1 MNDLYGDKKCLD
13 FSKEELETYLAQT
26 IKDLYGIDLLY
37 SYSDDN
43 KVSEIKF
50 KGISEDELTINLF
63 NDGMVGFFV
72 QNEIV
77 MFIDDNMK
85 NTVRGVEGCIIYEGT
100 LRDKDHSQILRLFL
114 ELFDIV
120 YGTKSLKYK
129 EKLEKIKGVE
139 EVTWLDDVNYLD
151 MPIDMLSKDTR
162 DLYYKDNTALYTVT
176 IGEDSINSA
185 VPEIRKVIGDDNAM
199 TGSAVSTAEATSST
213 VSEIKKIAV
222 IAVLIV
228 LLVLCLTT
236 SSWLEPFIVLL
247 GIGVAVLIN
256 AGTNLMFGEVSFVT
270 NAAGSILQLAVSL
283 DYSVFLIHRFQECR
297 MTCNSPKEAMNEALC
312 KSASSIL
319 SSGLTTVIGFLA
331 LLFMRFGIGPDLGRA
346 LAKGIGI
353 SLLTVF
359 LFMPGIILFCYRL
372 MDKLS
377 HRRLLPSFEKF
388 GKLVSKI
395 TIPLAILFCVLML
408 PTFYASNNNSYYYG
422 SSHIFGAGTRY
433 GDDTKY
439 IEDTFG
445 IKDTYV
451 LMVKNNDMKKEKALV
466 KELKKS
472 DKILSITALSD
483 MLGPMLPR
491 DMIPNTIRKKLES
504 ENYSRMVLSVG
515 VDYEGEETFALVEK
529 IRNTAAK
536 YYGNNYYLAGQ
547 GVSTYDLMDTIT
559 DDMVK
564 VNLVA
569 IAAVLIVLILTMRQI
584 KTPIVL
590 VLAIETAI
598 WINLS
603 IPYLQNTP
611 LFYIAYLIISSVQL
625 GATVD
630 YAILFSDRYREC
642 RREMDKKE
650 SIIATISQ
658 TSVSILTS
666 GITMIAVGFLLGII
680 STHGLLSQLGY
691 LLGKGTIC
699 SVLTVFFVLPGLLY
713 LTDRKKTSF

>member
-1 MNDLYGDKKCLD
+1 MKQKFFDCVIRFRIPIMVIFVLAAVWGAYAKQLVQVNYDMNDYLPEESSSTVSMDKMQ
-13 FSKEELETYLAQT
+13 EEFDGGIPNARVAVKDVSYAQA
-26 IKDLYGIDLLY
+26 
-37 SYSDDN
+37 
-43 KVSEIKF
+43 
-50 KGISEDELTINLF
+50 
-63 NDGMVGFFV
+63 
-72 QNEIV
+72 
-77 MFIDDNMK
+77 
-85 NTVRGVEGCIIYEGT
+85 
-100 LRDKDHSQILRLFL
+100 
-114 ELFDIV
+114 
-120 YGTKSLKYK
+120 LKYK

-650 SIIATISQ
+650 SIIAND
-658 TSVSILTS
+658 
-666 GITMIAVGFLLGII
+666 IADFRVHLNFRYHDDCGRIPAWHNFHAWTVIPAWLSAWKRNYLLGID
-680 STHGLLSQLGY
+680 G
-691 LLGKGTIC
+691 
-699 SVLTVFFVLPGLLY
+699 VLCFAGATVFDGQEKNIILKFSCNLCPSFALP
-713 LTDRKKTSF
+713 

>member
-1 MNDLYGDKKCLD
+1 
-13 FSKEELETYLAQT
+13 
-26 IKDLYGIDLLY
+26 
-37 SYSDDN
+37 
-43 KVSEIKF
+43 
-50 KGISEDELTINLF
+50 
-63 NDGMVGFFV
+63 
-72 QNEIV
+72 
-77 MFIDDNMK
+77 
-85 NTVRGVEGCIIYEGT
+85 
-100 LRDKDHSQILRLFL
+100 
-114 ELFDIV
+114 
-120 YGTKSLKYK
+120 
-129 EKLEKIKGVE
+129 
-139 EVTWLDDVNYLD
+139 
-151 MPIDMLSKDTR
+151 
-162 DLYYKDNTALYTVT
+162 
-176 IGEDSINSA
+176 
-185 VPEIRKVIGDDNAM
+185 
-199 TGSAVSTAEATSST
+199 
-213 VSEIKKIAV
+213 
-222 IAVLIV
+222 
-228 LLVLCLTT
+228 
-236 SSWLEPFIVLL
+236 
-247 GIGVAVLIN
+247 
-256 AGTNLMFGEVSFVT
+256 
-270 NAAGSILQLAVSL
+270 
-283 DYSVFLIHRFQECR
+283 
-297 MTCNSPKEAMNEALC
+297 MNEALC